1 MGAASFVLAI
11 NIFIAG
17 LFTAAFGIIA
27 WRNRNAVGARW
38 LALAYALGVLNCIL
52 EFVLTWQSDARL
64 LSLVVFSVALA
75 AFLVCVI
82 GLARHYNVRV
92 PWLALGTIA
101 AVSVGANGV
110 MLDLPPDNFEHA
122 MVYQTPYF
130 IAHLLGAYVVFKG
143 PRRGGLDIA
152 LLIFLL
158 VSGLQFLA
166 KPFMA
171 ASLGNSTTELY
182 LYSLYGAY
190 SQMLTAFLLIANGVL
205 MLLIIVRDVMAEITA
220 RSETDKLSGMLNRRG
235 FEDRTTKAVLNAHR
249 SSTAG
254 AMVVADLDYFKQVN
268 DTYGH
273 EMGDQVIIAFARVLQ
288 SNATPTMIAGRLGG
302 EEFAVFVP
310 NGSLA
315 AARLFAETARAAVPD
330 MHVIG
335 LDTRHGVA
343 ASFGVAPLLPG
354 DTLSDVLRRA
364 DAALYDAKRSGRNRV
379 SVTQPSTAVP
389 STPPTKSPP
398 PRRRNGSR
406 QD

>member
-27 WRNRNAVGARW
+27 WRNPTAIGARW
-38 LALAYALGVLNCIL
+38 LGLAYALGVFNSLL
-52 EFVLTWQSDARL
+52 EFVLPWQDDPRP
-64 LSLVVFSVALA
+64 LSLLVFSVALA

-122 MVYQTPYF
+122 MVYQAPYF

-171 ASLGNSTTELY
+171 ASLGNATTELY

-220 RSETDKLSGMLNRRG
+220 RSETDKLSNMLNRRG
-235 FEDRTTKAVLNAHR
+235 FEERATKAMLNAHR
-249 SSTAG
+249 TGSAAS
-254 AMVVADLDYFKQVN
+254 MVVADLDFFKQVN
-268 DTYGH
+268 DTFGH
-273 EMGDQVIIAFARVLQ
+273 EAGDEVIVAFARVLQ
-288 SNATPTMIAGRLGG
+288 SNAGSTMIAGRLGG
-302 EEFAVFVP
+302 EEFAVFAP
-310 NGSLA
+310 NGGLG
-315 AARLFAETARAAVPD
+315 AARLFAETARAGVVVMD
-330 MHVIG
+330 IVG
-335 LDTRHGVA
+335 LEAGHSVT

-354 DTLSDVLRRA
+354 DSLSDVMRRA
-364 DAALYDAKRSGRNRV
+364 DAALYEAKRSGRNRV
-379 SVTQPSTAVP
+379 CVTQPSAAT
-389 STPPTKSPP
+389 STMPTQPPAG
-398 PRRRNGSR
+398 RRRNGSR